1 MNVKF
6 KFDMS
11 GLQRAIKEL
20 RPQVQKTKAE
30 LVEQAAK
37 GFVKNVVAITPP
49 SSKGVSGSKAKQ
61 QGEQAIKSDL
71 ARIMVAAAR
80 KRDRDT
86 RSAAASP
93 EELHRR
99 FRDKRTGRI
108 NPGSLKSPYRVPKS
122 ELLAL
127 QRRLLKEVGWL
138 SAGWNEAARK
148 LGVRLPAW
156 VSRHGSGRGSV
167 SITRTGAMF
176 RITIANEV
184 GFVGSVKGF
193 SRRIQGAIN
202 LQANAMRRQA
212 EYLMKKGIRKAGFK
226 H

>member
-11 GLQRAIKEL
+11 RLQRAIKDL
-20 RPQVQKTKAE
+20 RPQVQKTRAE

-49 SSKGVSGSKAKQ
+49 ASKGVSGSKAKQ
-61 QGEQAIKSDL
+61 QGDQAIKSDL

-80 KRDRDT
+80 KKDRDT
-86 RSAAASP
+86 RQAAASP
-93 EELHRR
+93 EELYRR

-108 NPGSLKSPYRVPKS
+108 NPKSIKHPYRVPKA

-138 SAGWNEAARK
+138 AAGWNEAAHK

-156 VSRHGSGRGSV
+156 VGRHGTGKGSV
-167 SITRTGAMF
+167 VITRSGAVF
-176 RITIANEV
+176 RITVANEV
-184 GFVGSVKGF
+184 SFVGNVKGF
-193 SRRIQGAIN
+193 TRRVQSAIN

-212 EYLMKKGIRKAGFK
+212 EHLMKKGIRKAGFK
-226 H
+226 